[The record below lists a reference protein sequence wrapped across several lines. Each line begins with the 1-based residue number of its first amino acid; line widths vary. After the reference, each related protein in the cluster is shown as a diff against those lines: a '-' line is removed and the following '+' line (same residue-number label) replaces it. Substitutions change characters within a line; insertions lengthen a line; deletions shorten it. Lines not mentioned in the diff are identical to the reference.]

1 MRQLIVCAD
10 DFAQSEE
17 IDSAIVALIEKNR
30 LSATSCLT
38 LSPRWLEASKR
49 ITPEIRSKAAI
60 GLHLD
65 FTQYAQ
71 PKRGLPKLIMCT
83 YLRLLSTQKIKATIH
98 SQLDAF
104 EQALNTPPD
113 YIDGHQHVHQLPQIR
128 DALVEILCQRY
139 PQKKP
144 WLRIAKPPMQDGI
157 KAVVIGLLGSHA
169 LAAQAERRQI
179 QHSQTLLGVY
189 GFKGN
194 LDQYQ
199 HKLNQWL
206 AQMHHQTFARS
217 FVLMCH
223 PGLMRPDTHQ
233 QDAHHEDAI
242 YQARE
247 IEYQALSSAHFLTLL
262 QQHNIQLVKD
272 IHASSQSI

>member
-1 MRQLIVCAD
+1 MMRQLIVCAD

-17 IDSAIVALIEKNR
+17 IDSAIIALIEKNR
-30 LSATSCLT
+30 LTATSCLT
-38 LSPRWLEASKR
+38 LSPRWLQASGR
-49 ITPEIRSKAAI
+49 ITPAIRDKAAI

-71 PKRGLPKLIMCT
+71 PKRSLPKLIMCT
-83 YLRLLSTQKIKATIH
+83 YLRLLSTQKIKAAIH

-104 EQALNTPPD
+104 EHALNMPPD

-144 WLRIAKPPMQDGI
+144 WIRIAKPPMQDGI
-157 KAVVIGLLGSHA
+157 KAVVIGQLGSHA
-169 LAAQAERRQI
+169 IAALAERKQI

-199 HKLNQWL
+199 HKLNQWF
-206 AQMHHQTFARS
+206 AQMHHQTYAQS
-217 FVLMCH
+217 SVLMCH
-223 PGLMRPDTHQ
+223 PSLKSLGIRQ
-233 QDAHHEDAI
+233 EDAI

-247 IEYQALSSAHFLTLL
+247 IEYQALSSSHFLTLL
-262 QQHNIQLVKD
+262 QQHNIQLAKD